1 MSMNLTGL
9 AELVGAAKGQPLQLA
24 LDDISPDAKQP
35 RTEFDTDAMNEI
47 ADSIRQRGVKT
58 PISVRPDPQRPGKY
72 IINFGERRYFGSKM
86 AGKTTIPAF
95 VDEDC
100 NSYDQ
105 VNENLQRADLTPM
118 ELARFIQGRIAAGD
132 TKAAI
137 ARGIGKAGTGKN
149 TDASFITHHLAL
161 IEPPACVAQAY
172 AAGTTSPRTLYELRA
187 LHQKHPQQVE
197 AWCAQGPEITRPAI
211 ARLAENL
218 GHDQDRTPTPATE
231 TLGHDQATGRE
242 SAASIG
248 SKTLGHDQES
258 GVQQATGYS
267 THLGHAQATMKK
279 PKPASAP
286 AQALS
291 QHKAPHA
298 TVAIMVEH
306 DGRRA
311 TVHQSSIVRI
321 VYEGS
326 TEVVEVAL
334 SEAVVVRTW
343 EVPS

>member
-9 AELVGAAKGQPLQLA
+9 AELVGTANGQPLQLA
-24 LDDISPDAKQP
+24 LDDISPDTKQP
-35 RTEFDTDAMNEI
+35 RTEFALDAMNEI

-58 PISVRPDPQRPGKY
+58 PISVRPDPKRPGKY
-72 IINFGERRYFGSKM
+72 IINFGERRYLGSKI
-86 AGKTTIPAF
+86 AGKTAIPAF

-137 ARGIGKAGTGKN
+137 ARGIGKASTGKN

-172 AAGTTSPRTLYELRA
+172 ATGTTSPRTLYELRA
-187 LHQKHPQQVE
+187 LHTKHPQQVE
-197 AWCAQGPEITRPAI
+197 VWCAQGPEITRPAI
-211 ARLAENL
+211 ARLAETL
-218 GHDQDRTPTPATE
+218 GHDQDRTPTPSPPPLGHDQAIGLKSAASIGSN
-231 TLGHDQATGRE
+231 TLGHDQATM
-242 SAASIG
+242 
-248 SKTLGHDQES
+248 KTS
-258 GVQQATGYS
+258 
-267 THLGHAQATMKK
+267 
-279 PKPASAP
+279 KPASAP
-286 AQALS
+286 AQPLPH
-291 QHKAPHA
+291 HKAPHA

-306 DGRRA
+306 NGRRA
-311 TVHQSSIVRI
+311 TVHQSSFVRI

-343 EVPS
+343 EVPC

>member
-35 RTEFDTDAMNEI
+35 RTEFAPDAMNEI

-58 PISVRPDPQRPGKY
+58 PISVRPDPKWPGKY
-72 IINFGERRYFGSKM
+72 IINFGERRYLGSKM

-105 VNENLQRADLTPM
+105 VNENLQRANLTPM

-137 ARGIGKAGTGKN
+137 ARGVGKAGTGKN

-187 LHQKHPQQVE
+187 LYHKHPQQV
-197 AWCAQGPEITRPAI
+197 AVWCAQGPEITRPAI
-211 ARLAENL
+211 ARLAETL
-218 GHDQDRTPTPATE
+218 GHDQDRPPMPVSD
-231 TLGHDQATGRE
+231 TLGHDQAIGLK

-248 SKTLGHDQES
+248 SKTLGHDQ
-258 GVQQATGYS
+258 
-267 THLGHAQATMKK
+267 ATMKK
-279 PKPASAP
+279 SKPASAP

-291 QHKAPHA
+291 HHKTPHA

-326 TEVVEVAL
+326 TEIVEVAL
-334 SEAVVVRTW
+334 SEAVVVMTW
-343 EVPS
+343 EVPR